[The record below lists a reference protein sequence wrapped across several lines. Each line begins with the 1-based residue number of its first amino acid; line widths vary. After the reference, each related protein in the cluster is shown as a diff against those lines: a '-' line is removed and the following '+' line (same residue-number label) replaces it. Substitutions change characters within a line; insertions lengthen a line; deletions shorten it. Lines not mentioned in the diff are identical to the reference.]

1 MGVAQWVTP
10 IFILVNLCIIT
21 DFFRYLSYVWLGG
34 IKVMV
39 VSISPYS
46 PKQTKN
52 NGNILMIKRKV
63 VSWQQHTHPASHK
76 NSALRVGL
84 FVYGHG

>member
-1 MGVAQWVTP
+1 
-10 IFILVNLCIIT
+10 
-21 DFFRYLSYVWLGG
+21 
-34 IKVMV
+34 MV

-52 NGNILMIKRKV
+52 IGNILMIKREV
-63 VSWQQHTHPASHK
+63 VFLQQHTHPASHK

-84 FVYGHG
+84 FVYRHG